1 MNNQLTDY
9 LSSVSNER
17 NIKFETIMNNYRKKD
32 KKLSKKNKMNNYK
45 NVVDEVILKED
56 IYI

>member
-17 NIKFETIMNNYRKKD
+17 NIKFETIMNNH
-32 KKLSKKNKMNNYK
+32 K
-45 NVVDEVILKED
+45 NVVDKIILKED